1 MPKTDNS
8 QSRIMLDAYF
18 KFRSPLPSKDEDG
31 RPYKKSFKTT
41 EDIAADLATMVAID
55 FSDIVTYMQEHE
67 YVVATQPDGTIVW
80 AIWEKIV
87 DI

>member
-1 MPKTDNS
+1 MPKTGNS

-18 KFRSPLPSKDEDG
+18 KFRSPLPSKDESG
-31 RPYKKSFKTT
+31 RQYKKCFKTT
-41 EDIAADLATMVAID
+41 EEIAADLATMVAID
-55 FSDIVTYMQEHE
+55 FSDIVTYMREHE
-67 YVVATQPDGTIVW
+67 YVVATQPDGTIAW

>member
-18 KFRSPLPSKDEDG
+18 KFRSPLPSKDESG
-31 RPYKKSFKTT
+31 RQYKKCFKTT

-55 FSDIVTYMQEHE
+55 FSDFVTYMQEHE

-80 AIWEKIV
+80 AIWEKLV

>member
-8 QSRIMLDAYF
+8 QSRIMLDAYL
-18 KFRSPLPSKDEDG
+18 KFRSPLPSKDESG
-31 RPYKKSFKTT
+31 RQYKKCFKTT
-41 EDIAADLATMVAID
+41 EEIAADLATMVAID
-55 FSDIVTYMQEHE
+55 FSDIVTYMREHE
-67 YVVATQPDGTIVW
+67 YVVATQPDGTIAW

>member
-8 QSRIMLDAYF
+8 ASRMMLDAYF
-18 KFRSPLPSKDEDG
+18 KFRSPLPSKDESG
-31 RPYKKSFKTT
+31 RQYKKSFKTT
-41 EDIAADLATMVAID
+41 EEIAADLATMAAID

-67 YVVATQPDGTIVW
+67 YVVATQPDGTIAW

>member
-18 KFRSPLPSKDEDG
+18 KFRSSLPAKDEDG

-41 EDIAADLATMVAID
+41 EEIAADLGYHGGHRLLRHCHIYAA
-55 FSDIVTYMQEHE
+55 
-67 YVVATQPDGTIVW
+67 A
-80 AIWEKIV
+80 
-87 DI
+87 

>member
-1 MPKTDNS
+1 MPKTNNS
-8 QSRIMLDAYF
+8 ASRMMLDAYF
-18 KFRSPLPSKDEDG
+18 KFRSPLPSKDESG
-31 RPYKKSFKTT
+31 RQYKKSFKTT
-41 EDIAADLATMVAID
+41 EEIAADLATMVAID

-80 AIWEKIV
+80 AIWEKLV

>member
-8 QSRIMLDAYF
+8 ASRMMLDAYF
-18 KFRSPLPSKDEDG
+18 KFRSPLPSKDESG
-31 RPYKKSFKTT
+31 RQYKKCFKTT
-41 EDIAADLATMVAID
+41 EEIAADLATMVAID
-55 FSDIVTYMQEHE
+55 FSDIVTYMREHE
-67 YVVATQPDGTIVW
+67 YVVATQPDGTIAW